1 MTDTRMNVV
10 QLPILYGH
18 TKVPAES
25 RAAMRAAVVQAITD
39 LFIAHVPFQ
48 ERSALFETAGD
59 LLPQCGWSPLEMI
72 EAAEPGSAQDAL
84 FEDLGLRDKPQ
95 SEVLRD
101 V

>member
-10 QLPILYGH
+10 PLPILYDH
-18 TKVPAES
+18 KTIPVES

-39 LFIAHVPFQ
+39 LFIAHVPFE
-48 ERSALFETAGD
+48 ERSALFETARD

-72 EAAEPGSAQDAL
+72 EAAEPGPSQDAL
-84 FEDLGLRDKPQ
+84 FEALGLQDKSQ
-95 SEVLRD
+95 SKAVKD